1 MSPSTHRS
9 PRTTIQLRAWQQE
22 AFGVYRDAI
31 HRGQRSILWEA
42 TPGAGKTTAAL
53 AICLHQV
60 RRLRAPTVLVVVPTA
75 HLKVQWARA
84 ANQVGL
90 NLDCGLTKDGAPRPR
105 DIHGFVVTYQ
115 QLAQDPTFFRTIA
128 RQSCTVL
135 DEIHHAG
142 DGLSWGDAI
151 TFALAEA
158 RFVLCLSGTPF
169 RSDNAAIPF
178 VHYDDAGMSTADYS
192 YGYARAV
199 EEGVCRPT
207 AFLTYGGAVSWRDGE
222 EAVTA
227 TFSEPLDPI
236 GSARRLRAAVSAES
250 GWITPVFSDAHQLL
264 MATRQHTPTAG
275 GLVVA
280 SSQTQARK
288 LSRILSRIAG
298 VAPVLVLSE
307 DSAASDNLKRFRDSD
322 TPWLVACNMVSE
334 GVDIPRLQV
343 GIYATTVR
351 TKMYFR
357 QFIGR
362 LVRSSQ
368 PPAPST
374 GSANSSSP
382 VSSPIAYCYLP
393 ADPTLKQLAF
403 EIETE
408 IKHSIRHR
416 DDDEQFPER
425 DERVLR
431 EAPPETTWEILDSTN
446 NGLQSVIVHGT
457 ALNGNSVNGTVMNGA
472 LLQAG
477 EVIPNPISSFN
488 SVYEQ
493 TSNGK
498 STNQLPHVE
507 SPLARHLEL
516 QTIIQEQVSERLTQ
530 KRAPTETKA
539 ALTREI
545 RRLVTVCNRRLNRS
559 HAAIY
564 GQLNALQGIASQHSC
579 SEAELR
585 KRIALLNNMLR
596 GA

>member
-1 MSPSTHRS
+1 M
-9 PRTTIQLRAWQQE
+9 
-22 AFGVYRDAI
+22 YRDALN
-31 HRGQRSILWEA
+31 RGQRSILWEA

-60 RRLRAPTVLVVVPTA
+60 RRLRTPTLLVVVPTA
-75 HLKVQWARA
+75 HLKLQWARA
-84 ANQVGL
+84 AHQVGL

-105 DIHGFVVTYQ
+105 DIHGYVVTYQ
-115 QLAQDPTFFRTIA
+115 QLAQDATFFRTIA

-178 VHYDDAGMSTADYS
+178 VHYDDAGMSNADYS

-227 TFSEPLDPI
+227 TFSDPLDPI

-250 GWITPVFSDAHQLL
+250 GWITPVFADAHQLL
-264 MATRQHTPTAG
+264 NATRHHTPYAG

-288 LSRILSRIAG
+288 LSKILARITG
-298 VAPVLVLSE
+298 VPPVLVLSE
-307 DSAASDNLKRFRDSD
+307 DSAAADNLKRFRDSD

-368 PPAPST
+368 PPTAT
-374 GSANSSSP
+374 CAKRASSP
-382 VSSPIAYCYLP
+382 VAYCYLP

-403 EIETE
+403 EIEAE
-408 IKHSIRHR
+408 IRHSIRHR
-416 DDDEQFPER
+416 DEEEAFPESV
-425 DERVLR
+425 ERPQR
-431 EAPPETTWEILDSTN
+431 EQTPETTWEILDSTN
-446 NGLQSVIVHGT
+446 DGLQSVIVHGT
-457 ALNGNSVNGTVMNGA
+457 SVAGKEITRKAITGA
-472 LLQAG
+472 SFPDQLLTREEDAPFLSANPGG
-477 EVIPNPISSFN
+477 EA
-488 SVYEQ
+488 
-493 TSNGK
+493 TSPSAPCSK
-498 STNQLPHVE
+498 ETTLI
-507 SPLARHLEL
+507 RHLEVQSL
-516 QTIIQEQVSERLTQ
+516 IQEQVSERLTQ

-545 RRLVTVCNRRLNRS
+545 RRLVTVCNRRLHRS

-564 GQLNALQGIASQHSC
+564 GQLNAMQGITSQNSC

-585 KRIALLNNMLR
+585 KRIMLLNDMLR